1 MKLFSDLYISSA
13 NTHGSRQHSVSFQVY
28 LVSSRYAGYIPHTI
42 AMKTEESF
50 RTPNHFR
57 ARKYTMTGAK
67 LISTPFISIITR
79 YWSIGSSTNQNTGM

>member
-1 MKLFSDLYISSA
+1 M
-13 NTHGSRQHSVSFQVY
+13 N
-28 LVSSRYAGYIPHTI
+28 
-42 AMKTEESF
+42 TEESF